1 MEVILPAIL
10 LKKFGLPQATICRI
24 MAKEK
29 RGRQNFSTAFLRAKG
44 TRASRAQTAMPVQVA
59 SAAAQTPHPSTARDA
74 NSPSA
79 PIRRIRE
86 GAAANR
92 MPPTPIP
99 ARTIIMQAQVKILC
113 ASFSFF
119 FPKAMAMGTAA
130 PTPIKSAREKLIIT
144 KGMAR
149 LTAAKAV
156 APKKRPTKTPSKV

>member
-1 MEVILPAIL
+1 MRRKLS
-10 LKKFGLPQATICRI
+10 
-24 MAKEK
+24 MAKTMVVTGE
-29 RGRQNFSTAFLRAKG
+29 QRAY
-44 TRASRAQTAMPVQVA
+44 TRIYC
-59 SAAAQTPHPSTARDA
+59 TARDA

-113 ASFSFF
+113 ASFSSF